1 MIGTKRKKSEDTKPA
16 EGGKQLKISDMFA
29 KKTKKNEGDVVVAEL
44 PLVEQIKTA
53 PILSFD
59 NVHESWLPCFTQESS
74 KPYFKKLEDFI
85 SAELS
90 KSKTIFPET
99 QNIFSW
105 ATLCPIDQIKVIILG
120 QDPYHDHGQAHGLAF
135 SVQRGIKPPPSLR
148 NIWKELEADVGI
160 KKPSHGCLDGWA
172 RQGVLLLNTSL
183 TVRAHEA
190 ASHADQGWETF
201 TDAVIEYISRTNK
214 NAVFLLWGGHAQK
227 RAPKIC
233 KDNGHLILQSVHPS
247 PLSAHRGF
255 FGCKHFSKC
264 NEHLTSNGHDAI
276 DWSRT
281 D

>member
-1 MIGTKRKKSEDTKPA
+1 MIGAKRKA
-16 EGGKQLKISDMFA
+16 EADGNGKQMKISDIF
-29 KKTKKNEGDVVVAEL
+29 TKKVKKEEPEVTDNVL
-44 PLVEQIKTA
+44 P
-53 PILSFD
+53 PIQKNITDSIMSLD

-74 KPYFKKLEDFI
+74 KPYFRKLEGFLT
-85 SAELS
+85 AESS
-90 KSKTIFPET
+90 KGKTIFPES

-105 ATLCPIDQIKVIILG
+105 ATLCPVDQIKVIILG
-120 QDPYHDHGQAHGLAF
+120 QDPYHDHDQAHGLAF
-135 SVQRGIKPPPSLR
+135 SVKRGIKPPPSLR

-160 KKPSHGCLDGWA
+160 KKPSHGCLEGWA

-190 ASHADQGWETF
+190 ASHAGQGWETF
-201 TDAVIEYISRTNK
+201 TDAVIEYISQTNK
-214 NAVFLLWGGHAQK
+214 NVVFMLWGGHAQK

-233 KDNGHLILQSVHPS
+233 KGNGHLILQSAHPS

-264 NEHLTSNGHDAI
+264 NEHLANNGHEAI

-281 D
+281 E